1 MTLNWMHA
9 LYQNWRKQLT
19 TSQQSSQQNK
29 PGSSSKNDL
38 KPLSQEELKAWWPFE
53 RLDPKRFPKATK
65 TNELDDVEE
74 ALL

>member
-1 MTLNWMHA
+1 M
-9 LYQNWRKQLT
+9 
-19 TSQQSSQQNK
+19 SQQSSHQNK
-29 PGSSSKNDL
+29 RESSSKNDL
-38 KPLSQEELKAWWPFE
+38 TPLSQEELKAWWPFE

>member
-1 MTLNWMHA
+1 MTLS
-9 LYQNWRKQLT
+9 KQHT
-19 TSQQSSQQNK
+19 GQEMSE
-29 PGSSSKNDL
+29 PSSKKDDL
-38 KPLSQEELKAWWPFE
+38 PLTQEELKAWWPFE